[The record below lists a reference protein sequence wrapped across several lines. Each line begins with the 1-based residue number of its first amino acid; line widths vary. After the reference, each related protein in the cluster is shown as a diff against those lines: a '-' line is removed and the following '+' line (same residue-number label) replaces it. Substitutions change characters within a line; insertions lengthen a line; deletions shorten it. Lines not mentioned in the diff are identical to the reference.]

1 MNVSNLK
8 AALQAAE
15 IVTIGQ
21 TTYTVQAVYSVAM
34 HENNP
39 NECISLAEAE
49 TEDKTEL
56 RLTWDEL
63 QAMDDNCDIQIK
75 ALVDVKW

>member
-34 HENNP
+34 HENNH
-39 NECISLAEAE
+39 NECISLVEAE
-49 TEDKTEL
+49 TEDKDEL
-56 RLTWDEL
+56 RLTWDEM